1 MANVF
6 IYTVIG
12 TLVTPSEFDNLIELA
27 GELWKEWGHKRNSTT
42 ELYSQ
47 IGKYRLGKKPYNR
60 PYSSKHDTPLNWWL
74 LINDGKNQLSRL
86 AIKLFSITPH
96 SASCER
102 IFSSLGWFFGKRRQ
116 RLQLKTLQ
124 SMAKIHRYSL
134 SHTKTSVGHI
144 SEIYEEEELRDL
156 LFDISNEIEDTDDGI
171 FDEATI
177 NQDMARARELE
188 HVNNY
193 EYDLENDDL
202 TIERSVDLGPW
213 VIIEAGPTPVL
224 TRKSDSSDDDDCEDF
239 DPKELANEYR
249 IDMEDNEDTNED
261 NGGNNEDSG
270 NDENNKDDEDYED
283 DEGDESDEGDGDG
296 EDNGDVEN
304 NGDVED
310 NENN

>member
-1 MANVF
+1 MDQDDYKEFNDPKYLLAF
-6 IYTVIG
+6 FLHPEWKG

-27 GELWKEWGHKRNSTT
+27 GELWKEWGHKRNSVT

-60 PYSSKHDTPLNWWL
+60 PYSSKYNTPLNWWL

-144 SEIYEEEELRDL
+144 SGTYDEEELRDL
-156 LFDISNEIEDTDDGI
+156 LFEISNEIGDTDDDI

-177 NQDMARARELE
+177 NQNMARARELE
-188 HVNNY
+188 HLNNY
-193 EYDLENDDL
+193 EHELENDNL
-202 TIERSVDLGPW
+202 TIERS
-213 VIIEAGPTPVL
+213 
-224 TRKSDSSDDDDCEDF
+224 
-239 DPKELANEYR
+239 
-249 IDMEDNEDTNED
+249 
-261 NGGNNEDSG
+261 
-270 NDENNKDDEDYED
+270 
-283 DEGDESDEGDGDG
+283 
-296 EDNGDVEN
+296 
-304 NGDVED
+304 
-310 NENN
+310 

>member
-144 SEIYEEEELRDL
+144 SEIYEEELRDYYL
-156 LFDISNEIEDTDDGI
+156 I
-171 FDEATI
+171 
-177 NQDMARARELE
+177 
-188 HVNNY
+188 
-193 EYDLENDDL
+193 
-202 TIERSVDLGPW
+202 
-213 VIIEAGPTPVL
+213 
-224 TRKSDSSDDDDCEDF
+224 
-239 DPKELANEYR
+239 
-249 IDMEDNEDTNED
+249 
-261 NGGNNEDSG
+261 
-270 NDENNKDDEDYED
+270 
-283 DEGDESDEGDGDG
+283 
-296 EDNGDVEN
+296 
-304 NGDVED
+304 
-310 NENN
+310 